1 MQSASASTQQ
11 DSTEVPADRR
21 RSEPSSATGS
31 EAPNSAS
38 SIALRDLVIDAV
50 AGVFWVGL
58 RSVAAAET
66 VLVALVFHDEFGRTE
81 DS

>member
-11 DSTEVPADRR
+11 DS
-21 RSEPSSATGS
+21 G
-31 EAPNSAS
+31 EAPPDQRLMAPSASISTEASNSAR

>member
-1 MQSASASTQQ
+1 MAPSASI
-11 DSTEVPADRR
+11 STEA
-21 RSEPSSATGS
+21 S
-31 EAPNSAS
+31 NSAR

-66 VLVALVFHDEFGRTE
+66 VLVAPVFHDEFGRME